1 MKKMEAVLRNA
12 LPLVLVLAGLC
23 YVGQT
28 AIAQNS
34 DPNRAVSSQE
44 QPMQQ
49 PDNQKPA
56 PETKTFTGKI
66 VKSGSILVLSDV
78 EGKTTYKLD
87 DQQKAKEF
95 VNKDVKVI
103 GVLDDS
109 TGVIR
114 VSAIEPA

>member
-1 MKKMEAVLRNA
+1 MKKIEAVLGNA
-12 LPLVLVLAGLC
+12 LPLVLVLSGFC

-28 AIAQNS
+28 AMAQNS
-34 DPNRAVSSQE
+34 HPRNVMSAQD
-44 QPMQQ
+44 MQQ

-56 PETKTFTGKI
+56 PETKTFTGTI
-66 VKSGSILVLSDV
+66 VKSGNMLVLSDA
-78 EGKTTYKLD
+78 ESKATYKLD

>member
-12 LPLVLVLAGLC
+12 LPMVLVLTGFC

-34 DPNRAVSSQE
+34 DPHNVVSGQD
-44 QPMQQ
+44 MQQ
-49 PDNQKPA
+49 PGNQRPA
-56 PETKTFTGKI
+56 VETKTFTGKI
-66 VKSGSILVLSDV
+66 VKSGNMLVLSDP
-78 EGKTTYKLD
+78 ESKATYKLD
-87 DQQKAKEF
+87 EQKAKEF

>member
-1 MKKMEAVLRNA
+1 MKKLEVVLRNA
-12 LPLVLVLAGLC
+12 LPLVLVLSGFC

-28 AIAQNS
+28 AMAQTS
-34 DPNRAVSSQE
+34 DRNTAVSSQD
-44 QPMQQ
+44 QSMP
-49 PDNQKPA
+49 PDAQKPA

-66 VKSGSILVLSDV
+66 VKSGNMLVLSDM
-78 EGKTTYKLD
+78 ESKATYKLD
-87 DQQKAKEF
+87 DQQKAKDF
-95 VNKDVKVI
+95 VNKAVKVT

>member
-1 MKKMEAVLRNA
+1 MKNRGTVLRNLLLA
-12 LPLVLVLAGLC
+12 AIVLAGFC

-28 AIAQNS
+28 ATAQNS
-34 DPNRAVSSQE
+34 TPYTIASAQDQSMP
-44 QPMQQ
+44 Q
-49 PDNQKPA
+49 PDNQNPA
-56 PETKTFTGKI
+56 AETKTFTGKI
-66 VKSGSILVLSDV
+66 VKLGGVLVLSDA

-95 VNKDVKVI
+95 VNKDVNVT
-103 GVLDDS
+103 GVLDGS